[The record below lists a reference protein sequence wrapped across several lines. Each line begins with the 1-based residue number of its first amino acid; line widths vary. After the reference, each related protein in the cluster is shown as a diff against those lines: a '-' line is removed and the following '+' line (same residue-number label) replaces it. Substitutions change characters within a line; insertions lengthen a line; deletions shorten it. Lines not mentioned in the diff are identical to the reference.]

1 MLLLCKE
8 TRGEPTGERSFY
20 RSKSLSEQKQTKF
33 LLKGRFYLRHILSV
47 TPTSQHDT
55 HVCEVQWG
63 ADNSDKSKFSLV
75 FAVESEMQI
84 WASKI
89 DEYRMMAILM
99 VKPKRGPE
107 EMHLSIEK
115 NTDEPE
121 PEGLTERMEP
131 WKRYG
136 VIK

>member
-1 MLLLCKE
+1 M
-8 TRGEPTGERSFY
+8 
-20 RSKSLSEQKQTKF
+20 QA
-33 LLKGRFYLRHILSV
+33 
-47 TPTSQHDT
+47 DT

-63 ADNSDKSKFSLV
+63 ADNRDKSKFSLV
-75 FAVESEMQI
+75 FAVESEMRV

-99 VKPKRGPE
+99 VKPQSNPE
-107 EMHLSIEK
+107 KLDLPTEG
-115 NTDEPE
+115 NTDEPV
-121 PEGLTERMEP
+121 PEDLMVRIEP

>member
-1 MLLLCKE
+1 M
-8 TRGEPTGERSFY
+8 
-20 RSKSLSEQKQTKF
+20 QA
-33 LLKGRFYLRHILSV
+33 
-47 TPTSQHDT
+47 DT

-75 FAVESEMQI
+75 FAVESEMRI

-99 VKPKRGPE
+99 VKPKHGPE
-107 EMHLSIEK
+107 EMDLSIEK